1 MSNSRRIVRALMPL
15 TVASALGTSLAL
27 TVSEAVPNLDVEAS
41 CRAAAKVNRQI
52 DLADSESTKNCM
64 RDEEEARAELVQK
77 WSSFSASDR
86 GRCVGETMA
95 DGESP
100 SYVDLLTCLQLTQY
114 VETENAPPRGASKR
128 RRKD

>member
-1 MSNSRRIVRALMPL
+1 MPL
-15 TVASALGTSLAL
+15 PILLLGAAVGVSLAVV
-27 TVSEAVPNLDVEAS
+27 VSETVPRLDVEAS

-64 RDEEEARAELVQK
+64 RDEEEARVELVQK

-86 GRCVGETMA
+86 GRCVSETMA
-95 DGESP
+95 GGESP
-100 SYVDLLTCLQLTQY
+100 SYVDLLTCLQLIQD
-114 VETENAPPRGASKR
+114 VETENAPPHGASKR